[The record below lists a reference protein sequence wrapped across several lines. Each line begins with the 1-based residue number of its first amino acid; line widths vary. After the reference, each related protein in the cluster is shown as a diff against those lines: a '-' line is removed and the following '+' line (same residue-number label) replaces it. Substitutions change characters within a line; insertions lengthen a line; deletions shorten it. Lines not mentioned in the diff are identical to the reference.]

1 MIENIALHIGTRIAI
16 NLIDNFRFN
25 SLIYKNPGSGRL
37 RLWLATSYR
46 RGSQNVFKIYIG
58 PDF

>member
-1 MIENIALHIGTRIAI
+1 MIENIALHIGTSFAI
-16 NLIDNFRFN
+16 NLIDKFRFK
-25 SLIYKNPGSGRL
+25 SLIYKSPEAGRL

-58 PDF
+58 QNF